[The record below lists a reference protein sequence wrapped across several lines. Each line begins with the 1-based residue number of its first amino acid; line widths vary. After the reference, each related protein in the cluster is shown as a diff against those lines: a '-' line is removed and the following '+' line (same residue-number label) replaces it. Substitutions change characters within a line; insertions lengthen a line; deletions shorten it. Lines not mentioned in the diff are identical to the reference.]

1 VTDPAGHL
9 RAPQCLGRR
18 SLLLGGGAA
27 LLLPGQVAAKRG
39 ASTLGLADTTVRKE
53 LARDYAG
60 TLRAVTSMISVER
73 LSIQLWPQAAQ
84 LMARPSPDRRW
95 SGKL

>member
-1 VTDPAGHL
+1 MTEPAGHL

-27 LLLPGQVAAKRG
+27 LVLPGQAAARRG

-53 LARDYAG
+53 LARDYAADALPPSEG
-60 TLRAVTSMISVER
+60 SPEVAAWFSRMPVRARTEKERGQIS
-73 LSIQLWPQAAQ
+73 A
-84 LMARPSPDRRW
+84 
-95 SGKL
+95 